1 MNDKKKLFTW
11 LAVLVAILVA
21 GLGLAGVLTGQG
33 WPKIAY
39 YVAALS
45 LLVQFSW
52 LCWGLFAWRD
62 RLWVRVSAGLII
74 GTYAMAALVGLAG
87 SWSLHFSKFVPVK
100 LSLLGKSISLSS
112 PLVVT
117 FDTSNASAAIAI
129 FGIWALSV
137 TFALGLALIMAALTP
152 GHPVI
157 AVARTFLHEAIRMK
171 VAVIFIV
178 LLAVLIPVLAT
189 GLDPKERLQYRVQFF
204 LTWSVGVIS
213 VMLSLVTIF
222 LTCWSVSS
230 DIQYKQI
237 FMTMTK
243 PIGRWQYLLG
253 KWLGMALLNLLLVT
267 VSTGGVYAFAKVLQ
281 HQQALGVLDRVAV
294 DEQVLTA
301 RSGTNAALPAG
312 VSFDEEFRERV
323 KTLQQ
328 ENPDLYG
335 NKPEDLP
342 DKEAGNIKKVLIQR
356 WHTIPPLMGKKYEFR
371 GLGKAKQ
378 EDLAVHIRVVAKGNK
393 VPEDGVFRMA
403 MRANGRVIDVPPL
416 IDQVPQVFPIPATVI
431 SDQGTVLLEV
441 FNVNPDNPEATF
453 ATDVSFDPMT
463 GLQMLFKVDS
473 FEPNLVRTM
482 TIVWIRLLFLGAVG
496 ITAATFLGFHVAAL
510 ASMLVFFVA
519 LSSGFLSEAM
529 TYYGGL
535 PVNEA
540 GVASWE
546 LVKVG
551 VATFIKHIIEGK
563 FYDALKLIIR
573 LVGTVAIYLIPSF
586 SEFDGSTQLADGL
599 VVPTNLVTRAF
610 VMICGVWMGL
620 CALIGWL
627 VFRTRELARVIV

>member
-1 MNDKKKLFTW
+1 MNEKKKLFAW
-11 LAVLVAILVA
+11 LAVLLAILVA
-21 GLGLAGVLTGQG
+21 GLGFAGMLTGQG
-33 WPKIAY
+33 WPKVAY
-39 YVAALS
+39 YFAALT
-45 LLVQFSW
+45 LLVQFAW

-62 RLWVRVSAGLII
+62 RLWVRVSAGLIL
-74 GTYAMAALVGLAG
+74 GTYAAAALIGLCG
-87 SWSLHFSKFVPVK
+87 NWSTHFSKFEPVQIDLFGK
-100 LSLLGKSISLSS
+100 LIKFSS

-117 FDTSNASAAIAI
+117 FDSSNASTAIAI

-157 AVARTFLHEAIRMK
+157 AVARTFLLEAIRMK

-213 VMLSLVTIF
+213 MTLSLVTIF

-230 DIQYKQI
+230 DIQFKQI

-267 VSTGGVYAFAKVLQ
+267 VSAGGVYAFTKVLQ
-281 HQQALGVLDRVAV
+281 NQEALGILDRVAV

-301 RSGTNAALPAG
+301 RSGTNATLPAG
-312 VSFDEEFRERV
+312 VSFDDEFRERV

-328 ENPDLYG
+328 ENPELYG
-335 NKPEDLP
+335 TKPEELP
-342 DKEAGNIKKVLIQR
+342 DKEANNIKKVLIQR

-371 GLGKAKQ
+371 GLGRAKK

-393 VPEDGVFRMA
+393 VPEDGVFRLA
-403 MRANGRVIDVPPL
+403 MRANGRPIDVPPL
-416 IDQVPQVFPIPATVI
+416 IDQVPQVFPIPATLI
-431 SDQGTVLLEV
+431 DNNGTVLLEV
-441 FNVNPDNPEATF
+441 GNINEKDPAATF
-453 ATDVSFDPMT
+453 PTDVSFDPIT
-463 GLQMLFKVDS
+463 GLQMLYKVGS
-473 FEPNLVRTM
+473 FEPNLIRTM

-496 ITAATFLGFHVAAL
+496 ITAATFLGFPVAVL

-519 LSSGFLSEAM
+519 LSSGFLAEAM

-535 PVNEA
+535 PVNET
-540 GVASWE
+540 GYASWE
-546 LVKVG
+546 LAKLG
-551 VATFIKHIIEGK
+551 VETFIKNIMSGK
-563 FYDALKLIIR
+563 FIDALKLIIR
-573 LVGTVAIYLIPSF
+573 LVGTIAIYLIPSF
-586 SEFDGSTQLADGL
+586 SEFDGSSQLAEGL
-599 VVPTNLVTRAF
+599 VVPTELVTRAF
-610 VMICGVWMGL
+610 FMICGVWMGL

-627 VFRTRELARVIV
+627 IFRTRELARVIV